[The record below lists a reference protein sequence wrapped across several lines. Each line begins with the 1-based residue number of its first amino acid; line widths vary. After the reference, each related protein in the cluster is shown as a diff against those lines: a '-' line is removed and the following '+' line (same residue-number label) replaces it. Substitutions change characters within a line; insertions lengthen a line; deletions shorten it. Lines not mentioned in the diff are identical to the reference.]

1 MCFQDLVRWYVL
13 NVLIFSQVYDFSIY
27 ISVRFFYCNIYIYS
41 CSILHFHVLYMFNE
55 QQDHWQDDQE
65 NPHEASIF
73 CGSKGLLAAPG
84 CLLVIPGVCCHGE
97 WLWSFA
103 GLLPMEFCERSHS
116 FLEMER
122 FVKDALKY
130 GWMMV
135 NVECT
140 TYHIFSVDLFFAHW
154 NQRPSPRTLLFT
166 AEIAATCREAK
177 TWMAWSTNMAIYSK
191 VVDSRISP
199 TILSLHL
206 FQCHGNLWESNNS
219 RHDQGVIQLHQQ
231 FPKSLVFLFIKSQ
244 VLLVFF
250 VHVKKPN
257 VSKNI

>member
-1 MCFQDLVRWYVL
+1 MYLMYSF
-13 NVLIFSQVYDFSIY
+13 FH
-27 ISVRFFYCNIYIYS
+27 RFTTFLSTYLWGSSTVIYIYTVAAYYIFTFCI
-41 CSILHFHVLYMFNE
+41 CSTNNKITGRMIKKTLMKQAFFA
-55 QQDHWQDDQE
+55 D
-65 NPHEASIF
+65 PRASW
-73 CGSKGLLAAPG
+73 LP
-84 CLLVIPGVCCHGE
+84 PGVCWWFLVSAAMGSGSGVLQAFFLWNFVRGVTASWRWNALWKTRWNTVE
-97 WLWSFA
+97 WW
-103 GLLPMEFCERSHS
+103 
-116 FLEMER
+116 
-122 FVKDALKY
+122 
-130 GWMMV
+130 WML
-135 NVECT
+135 NAPRT
-140 TYHIFSVDLFFAHW
+140 TYFSVDLFFAHW

>member
-1 MCFQDLVRWYVL
+1 MYLMYSFFLRFTTFLSTYLWGSSTV
-13 NVLIFSQVYDFSIY
+13 IY
-27 ISVRFFYCNIYIYS
+27 IYIYS

-140 TYHIFSVDLFFAHW
+140 TYHIFFGGFVFCSLKPETISQNITVYRRNCSYMPGSQDMDGMVNKYGNLFKSGGFTDFTHHIVFAFVSVSWKPMGKQQL
-154 NQRPSPRTLLFT
+154 
-166 AEIAATCREAK
+166 K
-177 TWMAWSTNMAIYSK
+177 AWSRSHSATS
-191 VVDSRISP
+191 
-199 TILSLHL
+199 TI
-206 FQCHGNLWESNNS
+206 
-219 RHDQGVIQLHQQ
+219 
-231 FPKSLVFLFIKSQ
+231 P
-244 VLLVFF
+244 
-250 VHVKKPN
+250 
-257 VSKNI
+257 